1 MIEIE
6 QSQPGS
12 VFLGKRIYLNSKLTE
27 ALKMFEN
34 VPINI
39 QNKNSTNVL
48 PNTNLNSIAV
58 NRGQQ

>member
-12 VFLGKRIYLNSKLTE
+12 VFLGKRVYTNSKLTE

-34 VPINI
+34 VAIDIAATNPTNI
-39 QNKNSTNVL
+39 L
-48 PNTNLNSIAV
+48 PNTNQNSIAV
-58 NRGQQ
+58 NRGQ